1 MNIFIL
7 RSAMSSLESC
17 NDVIR
22 YYNVREKRQN
32 VASLQICEDQ
42 WILFQENSM
51 FKQFFGACNQLDWFV
66 SEILISAKA
75 DRKIL
80 IEKRGRVRIRG
91 SVGDLGKTFLFLT
104 YDRVWS
110 GQCEPAPRR
119 RGWRGRKKPDRRL
132 RREFPESEISENP
145 SRWNKLLSSHHL
157 PTQET
162 LVLFLIQS

>member
-1 MNIFIL
+1 
-7 RSAMSSLESC
+7 MSSLESC

-75 DRKIL
+75 GRKIL
-80 IEKRGRVRIRG
+80 IEK
-91 SVGDLGKTFLFLT
+91 
-104 YDRVWS
+104 
-110 GQCEPAPRR
+110 EE
-119 RGWRGRKKPDRRL
+119 
-132 RREFPESEISENP
+132 EFE
-145 SRWNKLLSSHHL
+145 
-157 PTQET
+157 
-162 LVLFLIQS
+162 

>member
-17 NDVIR
+17 NDAIR

-32 VASLQICEDQ
+32 ITSRQSCEHK

-75 DRKIL
+75 DCEL
-80 IEKRGRVRIRG
+80 SIEKRGRFRKKDSECG
-91 SVGDLGKTFLFLT
+91 GQWKTFLFPN
-104 YDRVWS
+104 YDRAWS
-110 GQCEPAPRR
+110 GQCEPAPKR

-145 SRWNKLLSSHHL
+145 SR
-157 PTQET
+157 
-162 LVLFLIQS
+162 